1 MMGLI
6 LLVGIFQSWNVALS
20 IFNLCLISAVM
31 TMGANV
37 QWGYAGLINFGLMGY
52 AALGG
57 LAAVLISVDPVQ
69 EAWRAGGFDIL
80 MCLWLIIV
88 MIMAIRFILKN
99 FDKSNFRT
107 YGIAAIIIA
116 GVIIIRVTAEP
127 GIEAIEAINPA
138 KTGFLGG
145 FGLPIMF
152 SWIVGAFFAGGLAFV
167 VGKVA
172 LGLRADYLA
181 IATLLI
187 SEIVIAIIKH
197 EDWLSRGVKNV
208 IGLDRPV
215 PYEVNLQTTDWFI
228 NLVAKFN
235 SSKLELIYNVA
246 DKQAALNQLVIEGSS
261 VFVKLCYSGLFLIVV
276 IALLIVTQKALYSP
290 WGRMMRA
297 IRDNE
302 EAANAMGKNV
312 VKQHLLI
319 SEIVIAIIK
328 HEDWLSRGVKN
339 VIGLDRPVP
348 YEVNL
353 QTKEWFINLVAKF
366 NSGKLELISNMAD
379 KQTALN
385 QLVIEGSSVFVKL
398 CYSGLFLIVVIALLI
413 VTQKALYSPWGR
425 MMRAIRDNEEA
436 ANAMGKNVVKQH
448 LLIFILGS
456 AIVGIAGA
464 MLVTQDG
471 LFTPGS
477 YRPMRYTFL
486 IWVMV
491 IVGGSGNNFG
501 AILGGFA
508 VWFLW
513 IEAAPI
519 ALFLINLFTAGM
531 SDAHALKVHLIES
544 VPYFRYLMMGLGLL
558 LIMRY
563 RPKGILPEKI
573 EIK

>member
-1 MMGLI
+1 VRKNLNVIAAYSIMMGLI
-6 LLVGIFQSWNVALS
+6 ILVGIFQSWNVALS

-31 TMGANV
+31 TMGANI
-37 QWGYAGLINFGLMGY
+37 QWGYAGLINFGIMGY
-52 AALGG
+52 TALGG

-88 MIMAIRFILKN
+88 MVLAIRFILKH
-99 FDKSNFRT
+99 FEKSKFRT
-107 YGIAAIIIA
+107 YGIAAIIVA
-116 GVIIIRVTAEP
+116 GIVIIRITAEP
-127 GIEAIEAINPA
+127 GIEAIEGVNPA

-145 FGLPIMF
+145 FGLPIIF
-152 SWIVGAFFAGGLAFV
+152 SWIVGAFFAGGLAFI

-197 EDWLSRGVKNV
+197 EDWLTRGVKNV
-208 IGLDRPV
+208 IGLKRPA
-215 PYEVNLQTTDWFI
+215 PYEVDLQTTEWFI
-228 NLVAKFN
+228 NLVERFN
-235 SSKLELIYNVA
+235 SGKLALISNLA
-246 DKQAALNQLVIEGSS
+246 DRQAALNQLVIEGSS
-261 VFVKLCYSGLFLIVV
+261 VFVKLCYSGLFLVIV
-276 IALLIVTQKALYSP
+276 IILLIL
-290 WGRMMRA
+290 
-297 IRDNE
+297 
-302 EAANAMGKNV
+302 
-312 VKQHLLI
+312 
-319 SEIVIAIIK
+319 
-328 HEDWLSRGVKN
+328 
-339 VIGLDRPVP
+339 
-348 YEVNL
+348 
-353 QTKEWFINLVAKF
+353 
-366 NSGKLELISNMAD
+366 
-379 KQTALN
+379 
-385 QLVIEGSSVFVKL
+385 
-398 CYSGLFLIVVIALLI
+398 
-413 VTQKALYSPWGR
+413 TQKALYSPWGR

-501 AILGGFA
+501 AILGGFV

-519 ALFLINLFTAGM
+519 ALFLINFFTAGIPETN
-531 SDAHALKVHLIES
+531 ALKAHLIES
-544 VPYFRYLMMGLGLL
+544 VPYFRFLMMGLGLL
-558 LIMRY
+558 LIMRF

>member
-1 MMGLI
+1 MRKNLNIIAAYTIMMGLI
-6 LLVGIFQSWNVALS
+6 ILVGIFQSWNVALS
-20 IFNLCLISAVM
+20 IFNMCLISAVM

-69 EAWRAGGFDIL
+69 EAWSAGGFDIL
-80 MCLWLIIV
+80 MSLWLIIA
-88 MIMAIRFILKN
+88 IIFIIRFILKN
-99 FDKSNFRT
+99 FEKSKIRT
-107 YGIAAIIIA
+107 YGIAGVIIA
-116 GVIIIRVTAEP
+116 GIVIIRITSES
-127 GIEAIEAINPA
+127 GIEAIEAVNPA
-138 KTGFLGG
+138 TTGFLGG
-145 FGLPIMF
+145 LGLPIVF
-152 SWIVGAFFAGGLAFV
+152 SWIVGAFFAAGLAFI

-197 EDWLSRGVKNV
+197 EDWLARGVKNV

-215 PYEVNLQTTDWFI
+215 PYEVNLQATEWFI

-235 SSKLELIYNVA
+235 SSKLDLISNIV
-246 DKQAALNQLVIEGSS
+246 DKQA
-261 VFVKLCYSGLFLIVV
+261 
-276 IALLIVTQKALYSP
+276 
-290 WGRMMRA
+290 
-297 IRDNE
+297 
-302 EAANAMGKNV
+302 
-312 VKQHLLI
+312 
-319 SEIVIAIIK
+319 
-328 HEDWLSRGVKN
+328 
-339 VIGLDRPVP
+339 
-348 YEVNL
+348 
-353 QTKEWFINLVAKF
+353 
-366 NSGKLELISNMAD
+366 
-379 KQTALN
+379 ALN

-519 ALFLINLFTAGM
+519 SLFLINLFTAGLPETH
-531 SDAHALKVHLIES
+531 DLKVHLTES
-544 VPYFRYLMMGLGLL
+544 VPYFRYLMMGMGLL

>member
-1 MMGLI
+1 MRNNLNIIAAYGIMLGLI
-6 LLVGIFQSWNVALS
+6 ILVGIFQSWNVALS
-20 IFNLCLISAVM
+20 IFNMCLISAVM
-31 TMGANV
+31 TIGANV

-69 EAWRAGGFDIL
+69 EAWVAGGFNIL
-80 MCLWLIIV
+80 MCLWLIVV
-88 MIMAIRFILKN
+88 MILGVRFVLKN
-99 FDKSNFRT
+99 FEKSKIRT
-107 YGIAAIIIA
+107 YGIAVIIIA
-116 GVIIIRVTAEP
+116 GIVILRTTSEP
-127 GIEAIEAINPA
+127 SIEAIEAVNPA
-138 KTGFLGG
+138 TTGFLGG
-145 FGLPIMF
+145 LGLPIIF
-152 SWIVGAFFAGGLAFV
+152 SWIVGAFFAAGLAFI
-167 VGKVA
+167 VGKIA

-197 EDWLSRGVKNV
+197 EDWLTRGVKNV
-208 IGLDRPV
+208 IGLKRPV
-215 PYEVNLQTTDWFI
+215 PYEVELQTKEWFI
-228 NLVAKFN
+228 NFVEKFN
-235 SSKLELIYNVA
+235 SGKLELISNIV

-276 IALLIVTQKALYSP
+276 IV
-290 WGRMMRA
+290 
-297 IRDNE
+297 
-302 EAANAMGKNV
+302 
-312 VKQHLLI
+312 
-319 SEIVIAIIK
+319 
-328 HEDWLSRGVKN
+328 
-339 VIGLDRPVP
+339 
-348 YEVNL
+348 
-353 QTKEWFINLVAKF
+353 
-366 NSGKLELISNMAD
+366 
-379 KQTALN
+379 
-385 QLVIEGSSVFVKL
+385 
-398 CYSGLFLIVVIALLI
+398 LLI

-519 ALFLINLFTAGM
+519 ALFLINLFTMGLPETN
-531 SDAHALKVHLIES
+531 ALKAHLVES
-544 VPYFRYLMMGLGLL
+544 VPYFRYLMMGIGLL

>member
-1 MMGLI
+1 MRKYLNVITAYTIMMGLI
-6 LLVGIFQSWNVALS
+6 ILVGIFQSWNVALS
-20 IFNLCLISAVM
+20 IFNMCLISAVM

-57 LAAVLISVDPVQ
+57 LAAVLISVDPVP
-69 EAWRAGGFDIL
+69 EAWSAGGFDIL
-80 MCLWLIIV
+80 MCLWLIIA
-88 MIMAIRFILKN
+88 MIFIIRFILKH
-99 FDKSNFRT
+99 FEKTKIRT
-107 YGIAAIIIA
+107 YGIAGIIIA
-116 GVIIIRVTAEP
+116 GIVIIRITSES
-127 GIEAIEAINPA
+127 GIEAIEAVNPA
-138 KTGFLGG
+138 TTGFLGG
-145 FGLPIMF
+145 LGLPIVF
-152 SWIVGAFFAGGLAFV
+152 SWIVGAFFAAGLAFI

-197 EDWLSRGVKNV
+197 EDWLARGVKNV

-215 PYEVNLQTTDWFI
+215 PYEVNLQDT
-228 NLVAKFN
+228 
-235 SSKLELIYNVA
+235 
-246 DKQAALNQLVIEGSS
+246 
-261 VFVKLCYSGLFLIVV
+261 
-276 IALLIVTQKALYSP
+276 
-290 WGRMMRA
+290 
-297 IRDNE
+297 
-302 EAANAMGKNV
+302 
-312 VKQHLLI
+312 
-319 SEIVIAIIK
+319 
-328 HEDWLSRGVKN
+328 
-339 VIGLDRPVP
+339 
-348 YEVNL
+348 
-353 QTKEWFINLVAKF
+353 EWFINLVAKF
-366 NSGKLELISNMAD
+366 NSGKLELISNAVD

-398 CYSGLFLIVVIALLI
+398 CYSSLFLTVVIALLI

-519 ALFLINLFTAGM
+519 SLFLINLFTAGLPET
-531 SDAHALKVHLIES
+531 HELKIHLIES
-544 VPYFRYLMMGLGLL
+544 VPYFRYLMMGMGLL

>member
-1 MMGLI
+1 MRKNLNVIAAYSIMMGLI
-6 LLVGIFQSWNVALS
+6 VLVGIFQSWNIALS

-31 TMGANV
+31 TMGANI
-37 QWGYAGLINFGLMGY
+37 QWGYAGLINFGIMGY
-52 AALGG
+52 TALGG
-57 LAAVLISVDPVQ
+57 LAAVLISVDPIQ

-80 MCLWLIIV
+80 MSLWLIIA
-88 MIMAIRFILKN
+88 MIFVIRFIIKN
-99 FDKSNFRT
+99 FQKSKLRT
-107 YGIAAIIIA
+107 YGIASIIIA
-116 GVIIIRVTAEP
+116 GVIIIRITAEP
-127 GIEAIEAINPA
+127 GIEAIEAVNPA

-145 FGLPIMF
+145 FGLPIIF
-152 SWIVGAFFAGGLAFV
+152 SWIVGAFFAGGLAFI

-197 EDWLSRGVKNV
+197 EDWLTRGVKNV
-208 IGLDRPV
+208 IGLKRPA
-215 PYEVNLQTTDWFI
+215 PYEVDLQTTDWFI
-228 NLVAKFN
+228 NLVEKFN
-235 SSKLELIYNVA
+235 SGKLALISNIA
-246 DKQAALNQLVIEGSS
+246 DRQAALNQLVIEGSS
-261 VFVKLCYSGLFLIVV
+261 IFVKLCYSGLFLIVV
-276 IALLIVTQKALYSP
+276 IILLIL
-290 WGRMMRA
+290 
-297 IRDNE
+297 
-302 EAANAMGKNV
+302 
-312 VKQHLLI
+312 
-319 SEIVIAIIK
+319 
-328 HEDWLSRGVKN
+328 
-339 VIGLDRPVP
+339 
-348 YEVNL
+348 
-353 QTKEWFINLVAKF
+353 
-366 NSGKLELISNMAD
+366 
-379 KQTALN
+379 
-385 QLVIEGSSVFVKL
+385 
-398 CYSGLFLIVVIALLI
+398 
-413 VTQKALYSPWGR
+413 TQKALYSPWGR

-519 ALFLINLFTAGM
+519 ALFLINLFTSGM
-531 SDAHALKVHLIES
+531 NETHALKIHLIES
-544 VPYFRYLMMGLGLL
+544 VPYFRYLMMGIGLL

-573 EIK
+573 EIE

>member
-1 MMGLI
+1 MGLI
-6 LLVGIFQSWNVALS
+6 ILVGIFQSWNVALS
-20 IFNLCLISAVM
+20 IFNMCLISAVM

-69 EAWRAGGFDIL
+69 EAWSAGGFDIL
-80 MCLWLIIV
+80 MCLWLIV
-88 MIMAIRFILKN
+88 AMIFIIRFILKH
-99 FDKSNFRT
+99 FKKTKIRT
-107 YGIAAIIIA
+107 YGIA
-116 GVIIIRVTAEP
+116 VIIIVGIVIIRISSES

-138 KTGFLGG
+138 TTGFLGG
-145 FGLPIMF
+145 LGLPIIC
-152 SWIVGAFFAGGLAFV
+152 SWIVGAFFAAGLAFV

-197 EDWLSRGVKNV
+197 EDWLARGVKNV

-215 PYEVNLQTTDWFI
+215 PYEVNLQTT
-228 NLVAKFN
+228 
-235 SSKLELIYNVA
+235 
-246 DKQAALNQLVIEGSS
+246 
-261 VFVKLCYSGLFLIVV
+261 
-276 IALLIVTQKALYSP
+276 
-290 WGRMMRA
+290 
-297 IRDNE
+297 
-302 EAANAMGKNV
+302 
-312 VKQHLLI
+312 
-319 SEIVIAIIK
+319 
-328 HEDWLSRGVKN
+328 
-339 VIGLDRPVP
+339 
-348 YEVNL
+348 
-353 QTKEWFINLVAKF
+353 EWFINLVAKF
-366 NSGKLELISNMAD
+366 NSGKLELISNIID
-379 KQTALN
+379 KQAALN

>member
-1 MMGLI
+1 VRKNLNVIAAYSIMMGLI
-6 LLVGIFQSWNVALS
+6 ILVGIFQSWNVALS

-31 TMGANV
+31 TMGANI
-37 QWGYAGLINFGLMGY
+37 QWGYAGLINFGIMGY
-52 AALGG
+52 TALGG

-88 MIMAIRFILKN
+88 MVLAIRFILKH
-99 FDKSNFRT
+99 FEKSKFRT
-107 YGIAAIIIA
+107 YGIAAIIVA
-116 GVIIIRVTAEP
+116 GIVIIRITAEP
-127 GIEAIEAINPA
+127 GIEAIEGVNPA

-145 FGLPIMF
+145 FGLPIIF
-152 SWIVGAFFAGGLAFV
+152 SWIVGAFFAGGLAFI

-197 EDWLSRGVKNV
+197 EDWLTRGVKNV
-208 IGLDRPV
+208 IGLKRPA
-215 PYEVNLQTTDWFI
+215 PYEVDLQTTEWFI
-228 NLVAKFN
+228 NLVERFN
-235 SSKLELIYNVA
+235 YGKLALISNLA
-246 DKQAALNQLVIEGSS
+246 DRQAALNQLVIEGSS
-261 VFVKLCYSGLFLIVV
+261 VFVKLCYSGLFLVIV
-276 IALLIVTQKALYSP
+276 IILLIL
-290 WGRMMRA
+290 
-297 IRDNE
+297 
-302 EAANAMGKNV
+302 
-312 VKQHLLI
+312 
-319 SEIVIAIIK
+319 
-328 HEDWLSRGVKN
+328 
-339 VIGLDRPVP
+339 
-348 YEVNL
+348 
-353 QTKEWFINLVAKF
+353 
-366 NSGKLELISNMAD
+366 
-379 KQTALN
+379 
-385 QLVIEGSSVFVKL
+385 
-398 CYSGLFLIVVIALLI
+398 
-413 VTQKALYSPWGR
+413 TQKALYSPWGR

-501 AILGGFA
+501 AILGGFV

-519 ALFLINLFTAGM
+519 ALFLINFFTAGIPETN
-531 SDAHALKVHLIES
+531 ALKAHLIES
-544 VPYFRYLMMGLGLL
+544 VPYFRFLMMGLGLL
-558 LIMRY
+558 LIMRF

>member
-1 MMGLI
+1 MRKNLNVIAAYSIMMGLI
-6 LLVGIFQSWNVALS
+6 ILVGIFQSWNIALS

-31 TMGANV
+31 TMGANI
-37 QWGYAGLINFGLMGY
+37 QWGYAGLINFGIMGY
-52 AALGG
+52 TALGG
-57 LAAVLISVDPVQ
+57 LAAVLISVNPVQ
-69 EAWRAGGFDIL
+69 EAWSVGGSNIL
-80 MCLWLIIV
+80 FSLFFIV
-88 MIMAIRFILKN
+88 GMVLAVRYVLKKYE
-99 FDKSNFRT
+99 KSKTRT
-107 YGIAAIIIA
+107 YIIASIIIL
-116 GVIIIRVTAEP
+116 GIIIIRFVSEP
-127 GIEAIEAINPA
+127 GIEAIEEVDPA

-145 FGLPIMF
+145 LGLPIIF
-152 SWIVGAFFAGGLAFV
+152 SWVVGAFFAGGLAFII
-167 VGKVA
+167 GKVA

-197 EDWLSRGVKNV
+197 EDWLTRGVKNV
-208 IGLDRPV
+208 IGLKRPA
-215 PYEVNLQTTDWFI
+215 PYEVNLQQTDWFI
-228 NLVAKFN
+228 NLVEKFN
-235 SSKLELIYNVA
+235 SGKLGLIS
-246 DKQAALNQLVIEGSS
+246 DFTERQAALNQFVIEGSS
-261 VFVKLCYSGLFLIVV
+261 VFVKLCYSGLFLVVV
-276 IALLIVTQKALYSP
+276 IILLIFTQKALYSP

-312 VKQHLLI
+312 VK
-319 SEIVIAIIK
+319 E
-328 HEDWLSRGVKN
+328 
-339 VIGLDRPVP
+339 
-348 YEVNL
+348 
-353 QTKEWFINLVAKF
+353 
-366 NSGKLELISNMAD
+366 
-379 KQTALN
+379 
-385 QLVIEGSSVFVKL
+385 
-398 CYSGLFLIVVIALLI
+398 
-413 VTQKALYSPWGR
+413 
-425 MMRAIRDNEEA
+425 
-436 ANAMGKNVVKQH
+436 H
-448 LLIFILGS
+448 LLIFVLGS

-513 IEAAPI
+513 IESAPI
-519 ALFLINLFTAGM
+519 GLYLVNLTTAGL
-531 SDAHALKVHLIES
+531 DDTHFLKVHLIES
-544 VPYFRYLMMGLGLL
+544 VPYFRFLMMGIGLL

>member
-1 MMGLI
+1 MRKNLNVIAAYSIMMGLI
-6 LLVGIFQSWNVALS
+6 ILVGIFQSWNIALS

-31 TMGANV
+31 TMGANI
-37 QWGYAGLINFGLMGY
+37 QWGYAGLINFGIMGY
-52 AALGG
+52 TALGG

-69 EAWRAGGFDIL
+69 EAWSAGGFDIL
-80 MCLWLIIV
+80 MSLWLIIV
-88 MIMAIRFILKN
+88 MVLVIRFILKR
-99 FDKSNFRT
+99 FEKSKMRT
-107 YGIAAIIIA
+107 YSIAAIIIS
-116 GVIIIRVTAEP
+116 GILLIRFSAEP
-127 GIEAIEAINPA
+127 GIEAIEAVDPA

-145 FGLPIMF
+145 FGLPIIF
-152 SWIVGAFFAGGLAFV
+152 SWIVGAFFAGGLAFI

-197 EDWLSRGVKNV
+197 EDWLTRGVKNV
-208 IGLDRPV
+208 IGLKRPA
-215 PYEVNLQTTDWFI
+215 PYEVDLQTTDWFI
-228 NLVAKFN
+228 NLVEKFN
-235 SSKLELIYNVA
+235 SGKLEIISNLS
-246 DKQAALNQLVIEGSS
+246 DRQAALNQLVIEGSS
-261 VFVKLCYSGLFLIVV
+261 VFVKLCYSGLFLTVV
-276 IALLIVTQKALYSP
+276 IILLIL
-290 WGRMMRA
+290 
-297 IRDNE
+297 
-302 EAANAMGKNV
+302 
-312 VKQHLLI
+312 
-319 SEIVIAIIK
+319 
-328 HEDWLSRGVKN
+328 
-339 VIGLDRPVP
+339 
-348 YEVNL
+348 
-353 QTKEWFINLVAKF
+353 
-366 NSGKLELISNMAD
+366 
-379 KQTALN
+379 
-385 QLVIEGSSVFVKL
+385 
-398 CYSGLFLIVVIALLI
+398 
-413 VTQKALYSPWGR
+413 TQKALYSPWGR

-501 AILGGFA
+501 AILGGFV

-519 ALFLINLFTAGM
+519 ALFLINFFTAGIPETNV
-531 SDAHALKVHLIES
+531 LKAHLIES
-544 VPYFRYLMMGLGLL
+544 VPYFRFLMMGLGLL

>member
-1 MMGLI
+1 MRKHINVIAAYTAMMGLI
-6 LLVGIFQSWNVALS
+6 ILVGIFQSWNVALS
-20 IFNLCLISAVM
+20 IFNMCLISAVM
-31 TMGANV
+31 TMGANI

-69 EAWRAGGFDIL
+69 EAWAVGGFN
-80 MCLWLIIV
+80 IIV
-88 MIMAIRFILKN
+88 CLGFVFLMIFFIRLVLKK
-99 FDKSNFRT
+99 FKKSKIRT
-107 YGIAAIIIA
+107 YGIAGIIII
-116 GVIIIRVTAEP
+116 GIIIIRITSESS
-127 GIEAIEAINPA
+127 IEAIEAINPA
-138 KTGFLGG
+138 TTGFLGG
-145 FGLPIMF
+145 LGLPIVL
-152 SWIVGAFFAGGLAFV
+152 SWIVGAFFAAGLAFI

-197 EDWLSRGVKNV
+197 EDWLARGVKNV

-215 PYEVNLQTTDWFI
+215 PYEVNLQTT
-228 NLVAKFN
+228 
-235 SSKLELIYNVA
+235 
-246 DKQAALNQLVIEGSS
+246 
-261 VFVKLCYSGLFLIVV
+261 
-276 IALLIVTQKALYSP
+276 
-290 WGRMMRA
+290 
-297 IRDNE
+297 
-302 EAANAMGKNV
+302 
-312 VKQHLLI
+312 
-319 SEIVIAIIK
+319 
-328 HEDWLSRGVKN
+328 
-339 VIGLDRPVP
+339 
-348 YEVNL
+348 
-353 QTKEWFINLVAKF
+353 EWFINLVAKF
-366 NSGKLELISNMAD
+366 NSGKLELISNITD
-379 KQTALN
+379 KQAALN

-519 ALFLINLFTAGM
+519 ALFLINLSTSALPET
-531 SDAHALKVHLIES
+531 HELKVHLIES
-544 VPYFRYLMMGLGLL
+544 VPYFRYLMMGMGLL

>member
-1 MMGLI
+1 MRKHLNVIAAYSIMMGLI
-6 LLVGIFQSWNVALS
+6 VLVGIFQSWNVALS

-31 TMGANV
+31 TMGANI
-37 QWGYAGLINFGLMGY
+37 QWGYAGLINFGIMGY
-52 AALGG
+52 TALGG

-88 MIMAIRFILKN
+88 MVLVIRFILKN
-99 FDKSNFRT
+99 FEKSKFRT
-107 YGIAAIIIA
+107 YGIAAIIVA
-116 GVIIIRVTAEP
+116 GIVIIRITAEP
-127 GIEAIEAINPA
+127 GIEAIEGVNPA

-145 FGLPIMF
+145 FGLPIIF
-152 SWIVGAFFAGGLAFV
+152 SWIVGAFFAGGLAFI

-197 EDWLSRGVKNV
+197 EDWLTRGVKNV
-208 IGLDRPV
+208 IGLKRPA
-215 PYEVNLQTTDWFI
+215 PYEVDLQTTEWFI
-228 NLVAKFN
+228 NLVEKFN
-235 SSKLELIYNVA
+235 SGKLALISNLA
-246 DKQAALNQLVIEGSS
+246 DRQTALNQMVIEGSS
-261 VFVKLCYSGLFLIVV
+261 VFVKLCYSGLFLIIV
-276 IALLIVTQKALYSP
+276 IILLIL
-290 WGRMMRA
+290 
-297 IRDNE
+297 
-302 EAANAMGKNV
+302 
-312 VKQHLLI
+312 
-319 SEIVIAIIK
+319 
-328 HEDWLSRGVKN
+328 
-339 VIGLDRPVP
+339 
-348 YEVNL
+348 
-353 QTKEWFINLVAKF
+353 
-366 NSGKLELISNMAD
+366 
-379 KQTALN
+379 
-385 QLVIEGSSVFVKL
+385 
-398 CYSGLFLIVVIALLI
+398 
-413 VTQKALYSPWGR
+413 TQKALYSPWGR

-501 AILGGFA
+501 AILGGFV

-519 ALFLINLFTAGM
+519 ALFLINFFTAGIPETN
-531 SDAHALKVHLIES
+531 ALKAHLIES
-544 VPYFRYLMMGLGLL
+544 VPYFRFLMMGLGLL
-558 LIMRY
+558 LIMRF

>member
-1 MMGLI
+1 MRKNLNVIAAYSIMMGLI
-6 LLVGIFQSWNVALS
+6 ILVGIFQSWNIALS

-31 TMGANV
+31 TMGANI
-37 QWGYAGLINFGLMGY
+37 QWGYAGLINFGIMGY
-52 AALGG
+52 TALGG
-57 LAAVLISVDPVQ
+57 LAAVLISVDPIQ
-69 EAWRAGGFDIL
+69 EAWGAGGFDVL
-80 MCLWLIIV
+80 MCLWLIIAMV
-88 MIMAIRFILKN
+88 LIIRFILKN
-99 FDKSNFRT
+99 FEKSKIRT
-107 YGIAAIIIA
+107 YSIAFIIVTGI
-116 GVIIIRVTAEP
+116 IIIRVTAEP
-127 GIEAIEAINPA
+127 GIEAIEAVNPA

-145 FGLPIMF
+145 LGLPIVF
-152 SWIVGAFFAGGLAFV
+152 SWIVGALFAGGLAFI

-197 EDWLSRGVKNV
+197 EDWLTRGVKNV
-208 IGLDRPV
+208 IGLKRPV

-228 NLVAKFN
+228 NLVEKFN
-235 SSKLELIYNVA
+235 SGKLDIISNA
-246 DKQAALNQLVIEGSS
+246 TDRQSALNQLVIEGSS
-261 VFVKLCYSGLFLIVV
+261 VFVKLCYSGLFLTVV
-276 IALLIVTQKALYSP
+276 IILLIL
-290 WGRMMRA
+290 
-297 IRDNE
+297 
-302 EAANAMGKNV
+302 
-312 VKQHLLI
+312 
-319 SEIVIAIIK
+319 
-328 HEDWLSRGVKN
+328 
-339 VIGLDRPVP
+339 
-348 YEVNL
+348 
-353 QTKEWFINLVAKF
+353 
-366 NSGKLELISNMAD
+366 
-379 KQTALN
+379 
-385 QLVIEGSSVFVKL
+385 
-398 CYSGLFLIVVIALLI
+398 
-413 VTQKALYSPWGR
+413 TQKALYSPWGR

-501 AILGGFA
+501 AILGGFV

-519 ALFLINLFTAGM
+519 ALFLINFFTAGIPETN
-531 SDAHALKVHLIES
+531 ALKAHLIES
-544 VPYFRYLMMGLGLL
+544 VPYFRFLMMGLGLL

>member
-1 MMGLI
+1 MRKNLNVIAAYSIMMGLI
-6 LLVGIFQSWNVALS
+6 ILVGIFQSWNVALS

-31 TMGANV
+31 TMGANI
-37 QWGYAGLINFGLMGY
+37 QWGYAGLINFGIMGY
-52 AALGG
+52 TALGG

-88 MIMAIRFILKN
+88 MILAIRFILKH
-99 FDKSNFRT
+99 FEKSKFRT
-107 YGIAAIIIA
+107 YGIAAIIVA
-116 GVIIIRVTAEP
+116 GIVIIRITAEP
-127 GIEAIEAINPA
+127 GIEAIEGVNPA

-145 FGLPIMF
+145 FGLPIIF
-152 SWIVGAFFAGGLAFV
+152 SWIVGAFFAGGLAFI

-197 EDWLSRGVKNV
+197 EDWLTRGVKNV
-208 IGLDRPV
+208 IGLKRPA
-215 PYEVNLQTTDWFI
+215 PYEVDLQTTEWFI
-228 NLVAKFN
+228 NLVERFN
-235 SSKLELIYNVA
+235 SGKLALISNLA
-246 DKQAALNQLVIEGSS
+246 DRQAALNQLVIEGSS
-261 VFVKLCYSGLFLIVV
+261 VFVKLCYSGLFLVIV
-276 IALLIVTQKALYSP
+276 IILLIL
-290 WGRMMRA
+290 
-297 IRDNE
+297 
-302 EAANAMGKNV
+302 
-312 VKQHLLI
+312 
-319 SEIVIAIIK
+319 
-328 HEDWLSRGVKN
+328 
-339 VIGLDRPVP
+339 
-348 YEVNL
+348 
-353 QTKEWFINLVAKF
+353 
-366 NSGKLELISNMAD
+366 
-379 KQTALN
+379 
-385 QLVIEGSSVFVKL
+385 
-398 CYSGLFLIVVIALLI
+398 
-413 VTQKALYSPWGR
+413 TQKALYSPWGR

-501 AILGGFA
+501 AILGGFV

-519 ALFLINLFTAGM
+519 ALFLINFFTAGIPETN
-531 SDAHALKVHLIES
+531 ALKAHLIES
-544 VPYFRYLMMGLGLL
+544 VPYFRFLMMGLGLL
-558 LIMRY
+558 LIMRF

>member
-1 MMGLI
+1 MRKHLNVILAYTIMLGLI
-6 LLVGIFQSWNVALS
+6 ILVGIFQSWNVALS
-20 IFNLCLISAVM
+20 IFNMCLISAVM

-69 EAWRAGGFDIL
+69 EAWSAGGFDIL
-80 MCLWLIIV
+80 MSLWLIIA
-88 MIMAIRFILKN
+88 IIFIIRFILKN
-99 FDKSNFRT
+99 FEKSKIRT
-107 YGIAAIIIA
+107 YGIAGVIIT
-116 GVIIIRVTAEP
+116 GVIIIRITSES
-127 GIEAIEAINPA
+127 GIEAIEAVNPA
-138 KTGFLGG
+138 TTGFLGG
-145 FGLPIMF
+145 LGLPIVF
-152 SWIVGAFFAGGLAFV
+152 SWIVGAFFAAGLAFI

-197 EDWLSRGVKNV
+197 EDWLARGVKNV

-215 PYEVNLQTTDWFI
+215 PYEVNLQATEWFI

-235 SSKLELIYNVA
+235 SSKLDLISNIA
-246 DKQAALNQLVIEGSS
+246 DKQA
-261 VFVKLCYSGLFLIVV
+261 
-276 IALLIVTQKALYSP
+276 
-290 WGRMMRA
+290 
-297 IRDNE
+297 
-302 EAANAMGKNV
+302 
-312 VKQHLLI
+312 
-319 SEIVIAIIK
+319 
-328 HEDWLSRGVKN
+328 
-339 VIGLDRPVP
+339 
-348 YEVNL
+348 
-353 QTKEWFINLVAKF
+353 
-366 NSGKLELISNMAD
+366 
-379 KQTALN
+379 ALN

-477 YRPMRYTFL
+477 YRLMRYTFL

-519 ALFLINLFTAGM
+519 SLFLINQFTAGLPETH
-531 SDAHALKVHLIES
+531 DLKVHLTES
-544 VPYFRYLMMGLGLL
+544 VPYFRYLMMGMGLL

>member
-1 MMGLI
+1 MRKNLNVIAAYSIMMGLI
-6 LLVGIFQSWNVALS
+6 ILVGIFQSWNVALS

-31 TMGANV
+31 TMGANI
-37 QWGYAGLINFGLMGY
+37 QWGYAGLINFGIMGY
-52 AALGG
+52 TALGG

-88 MIMAIRFILKN
+88 MVLAIRFILKH
-99 FDKSNFRT
+99 FEKSKFRT
-107 YGIAAIIIA
+107 YGIAAIIVA
-116 GVIIIRVTAEP
+116 GIVTIRITAEP
-127 GIEAIEAINPA
+127 GIEAIEGVNPA

-145 FGLPIMF
+145 FGLPIIF
-152 SWIVGAFFAGGLAFV
+152 SWIVGAFFAGGLAFI

-197 EDWLSRGVKNV
+197 EDWLTRGVKNV
-208 IGLDRPV
+208 IGLKRPA
-215 PYEVNLQTTDWFI
+215 PYEVDLQTTEWFI
-228 NLVAKFN
+228 NLVERFN
-235 SSKLELIYNVA
+235 SGKLALISNLA
-246 DKQAALNQLVIEGSS
+246 DRQAALNQLVIEGSS
-261 VFVKLCYSGLFLIVV
+261 VFVKLCYSGLFLVIV
-276 IALLIVTQKALYSP
+276 IILLIL
-290 WGRMMRA
+290 
-297 IRDNE
+297 
-302 EAANAMGKNV
+302 
-312 VKQHLLI
+312 
-319 SEIVIAIIK
+319 
-328 HEDWLSRGVKN
+328 
-339 VIGLDRPVP
+339 
-348 YEVNL
+348 
-353 QTKEWFINLVAKF
+353 
-366 NSGKLELISNMAD
+366 
-379 KQTALN
+379 
-385 QLVIEGSSVFVKL
+385 
-398 CYSGLFLIVVIALLI
+398 
-413 VTQKALYSPWGR
+413 TQKALYSPWGR

-501 AILGGFA
+501 AILGGFV

-519 ALFLINLFTAGM
+519 ALFLINFFTAGIPETN
-531 SDAHALKVHLIES
+531 ALKAHLIES
-544 VPYFRYLMMGLGLL
+544 VPYFRFLMMGLGLL
-558 LIMRY
+558 LIMRF